1 MGRKKRGR
9 PVHGV
14 VLVDKP
20 AGMTSNAVVQRV
32 RRLFNA
38 QKAGHTGTLDP
49 FATGLLPVCLGEATK
64 ASAFQLDA
72 DKTYEASLKLGVRTD
87 TGDSD
92 GSPVE
97 TVPVPALTMAQVV
110 DACRT
115 LTGEIWQTP
124 PLYSALKKDGRPL
137 YDYARAGETVAVE
150 PRRVVVHALE
160 PLALEGDR
168 LRFRVHCGKGTY
180 VRALGEDL
188 ARALGTVGHLVELRR
203 LETGGLS
210 VDDALTLEAIEQAPD
225 AALRP
230 LEILLPH
237 LPRHDADEAAARQ
250 LSHGNPIPWTSAESA
265 PAVLVMHDGVPLCIG
280 EVRQGRLWPKRRFN
294 LATITEAS

>member
-1 MGRKKRGR
+1 MGRKRRGK

-20 AGMTSNAVVQRV
+20 AGMTSNAVVQAV
-32 RRLFNA
+32 RRLFDA

-72 DKTYEASLKLGVRTD
+72 DKTYEAVLRLGVRTD

-92 GSPVE
+92 GAPVE
-97 TVPVPALTMAQVV
+97 TSPVPALSLAQVV

-124 PLYSALKKDGRPL
+124 PLYSALKKAGRPL
-137 YDYARAGETVAVE
+137 YDYARAGETVEVE
-150 PRRVVVHALE
+150 PRRVMVYELK
-160 PLALEGDR
+160 PLALEADTV
-168 LRFRVHCGKGTY
+168 RFRVRCGKGTY
-180 VRALGEDL
+180 VRTLGEDL
-188 ARALGTVGHLVELRR
+188 ARALGTVGHLVALRR
-203 LETGGLS
+203 METGGLS
-210 VDDALTLEAIEQAPD
+210 VDDALTLEAIEQAPA

-230 LEILLPH
+230 VETLLPH
-237 LPRHDADEAAARQ
+237 LPRLDADEAAARQ
-250 LSHGNPIPWTSAESA
+250 LAHGNPVPWASAE
-265 PAVLVMHDGVPLCIG
+265 PTPVVLVMHGGVPLCIG